1 MIRYAVALAFLIG
14 LLPAGAQGQTC
25 VGPGGCTPIAK
36 LDCSV
41 SYPGC
46 DSDAYNSAGNA
57 DFTRQNLGAVG
68 PNGETVVRTT
78 LVAQTPST
86 AEFDTNA
93 WGWIVPSVAQGQC
106 RYHRLRIRF
115 VAPLDW
121 EDESS
126 GRVGVKMVN
135 QGTTGALDGNR
146 FIANVRSDLFPTEDD
161 HDPAHILNRSEQN
174 INGGDTRIDYHQLG
188 ADTWYALQW
197 RICSSTTTSSADA
210 DQDLWVNNNTFGS
223 PSASA
228 VGGFNWDTTGW
239 GDGATP
245 TVQLDLIAQGPGASN
260 SAIYD
265 IADYEY
271 DDEFDSNWFRADG
284 GGGGGSPT
292 TFARP
297 KFRRAA
303 LEALPVEMDRCGREV
318 PVEADNRT
326 VRDLRPCYVPLA
338 AIPAAF

>member
-1 MIRYAVALAFLIG
+1 MRVRGLVLVAG
-14 LLPAGAQGQTC
+14 LVLSATGTVHAQTC
-25 VGPGGCTPIAK
+25 AGPSGCTPIAK
-36 LDCSV
+36 FDCAGD
-41 SYPGC
+41 YPAC
-46 DSDAYNSAGNA
+46 NSDAYNSAGNA
-57 DFTRQNLGAVG
+57 DFTRSNLGAVG

-78 LVAQTPST
+78 LVAQTPSE

-93 WGWIVPSVAQGQC
+93 WGWIVPSVSQGQC

-245 TVQLDLIAQGPGASN
+245 TVQLDLIAQGPGAAN

-271 DDEFDSNWFRADG
+271 DDEFDSNWFRSG
-284 GGGGGSPT
+284 GGVVVGGKAKLGKSR
-292 TFARP
+292 ART
-297 KFRRAA
+297 R
-303 LEALPVEMDRCGREV
+303 
-318 PVEADNRT
+318 
-326 VRDLRPCYVPLA
+326 
-338 AIPAAF
+338 